1 MNLKLIM
8 AVVLKTLGISA
19 FGKNSEGKSLLT
31 AEQKT
36 KLTEVFGGE
45 FAEKF
50 EAALPEYK
58 EEATASVINVATAAE
73 SQASGD
79 TAEGL
84 VNALRAHHSNV
95 VASDLQAIKSQLTAE
110 QAKNATLQQTV
121 NALSAA
127 PEAAVAPAATGIPS
141 KEGVAAKMRVNMGH
155 AHYAGLQSFLQ
166 TGIMPINAAT
176 IEVGDLKTEF
186 GTYLSQNGNNL
197 EIIRQ
202 IFAGFTSAKY
212 FTTKIATTEW
222 RAVRALITSVSQ
234 QFSPKWNPGGKGKF
248 TPLKI
253 ANRRHKIN
261 YPIIPAE
268 VLDSYMFH
276 LYDER
281 MSPDQMPI
289 TVYIWNTLIYPALM
303 QDIEMRMIWKGEYVD
318 HSGTNDEGDV
328 ATAPEDSMDG
338 LETIL
343 VDEKASG
350 TSAMK
355 FFNRF
360 PDFDFKTA
368 SDAQMLA
375 FVNGFVDWLSPFYKS
390 VNMNLFVSAEFK
402 RRYKRAYKNIWG
414 ANSGQDGDFGN
425 DKVDF
430 SNNMIVAPD
439 GMYGSPIIFSTPK
452 ENMIMLRHKNE
463 APNVINDV
471 QKVNYEVRL
480 FGEYWLGVGFAIAEA
495 VFAFVPDGYDP
506 TAEITASLGDHDD
519 YQEWI
524 PEEVNSSGEGI

>member
-19 FGKNSEGKSLLT
+19 FGKNSEGISLLT

-36 KLTEVFGGE
+36 KLTDVFGAE
-45 FAEKF
+45 FAGKF

-58 EEATASVINVATAAE
+58 EEATATVSVVTATE
-73 SQASGD
+73 TQASGD

-95 VASDLQAIKSQLTAE
+95 VAADMKVIQTQLTAE

-121 NALSAA
+121 NALSVA
-127 PEAAVAPAATGIPS
+127 PESPVPPEATGIQP
-141 KEGVAAKMRVNMGH
+141 KAGVAAKMRVNMGH
-155 AHYAGLQSFLQ
+155 AHYAGVGTFLQS
-166 TGIMPINAAT
+166 GIMPINAST

-202 IFAGFTSAKY
+202 IFAGFTSSQF

-253 ANRRHKIN
+253 VNRRHKIN

-281 MSPDQMPI
+281 LSPDQMPI

-303 QDIEMRMIWKGEYVD
+303 QDIEMRMVWKGKYVD
-318 HSGTNDEGDV
+318 HSGTNNENDV

-350 TSAMK
+350 TSAIK

-390 VNMNLFVSAEFK
+390 VSMNLYVSAEFK
-402 RRYKRAYKNIWG
+402 RRYKRAYKNVWG
-414 ANSGQDGDFGN
+414 VNSGQDGDFGN
-425 DKVDF
+425 DKIDF

-452 ENMIMLRHKNE
+452 AK
-463 APNVINDV
+463 
-471 QKVNYEVRL
+471 RL
-480 FGEYWLGVGFAIAEA
+480 M
-495 VFAFVPDGYDP
+495 
-506 TAEITASLGDHDD
+506 
-519 YQEWI
+519 
-524 PEEVNSSGEGI
+524 

>member
-121 NALSAA
+121 NALSVA

-141 KEGVAAKMRVNMGH
+141 REGVAARMRVNMAH

-166 TGIMPINAAT
+166 SGIMPINAAT

-202 IFAGFTSAKY
+202 IFAGFTSSKY

-253 ANRRHKIN
+253 INRRHKIN

-281 MSPDQMPI
+281 LSPDQMPI

-303 QDIEMRMIWKGEYVD
+303 QDIEMRMIWKGKYVD
-318 HSGTNDEGDV
+318 HSGTNDENDV

-350 TSAMK
+350 TSAVK

-430 SNNMIVAPD
+430 SNNLIVAPD
-439 GMYGSPIIFSTPK
+439 GMYGSPIIFSTPM
-452 ENMIMLRHKNE
+452 ENMIKLRHKNE